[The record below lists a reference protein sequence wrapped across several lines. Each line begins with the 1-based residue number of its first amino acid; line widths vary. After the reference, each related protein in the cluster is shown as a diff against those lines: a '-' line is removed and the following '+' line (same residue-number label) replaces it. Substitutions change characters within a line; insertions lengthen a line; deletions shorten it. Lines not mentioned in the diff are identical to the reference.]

1 MSARL
6 KIAVLSLL
14 LVLPA
19 ASRLRA
25 TDDPAKP
32 SPTPEKKETHKKRV
46 VVESPK
52 RIVVDDDG
60 VFMEGGDGDDSDFLA
75 DLRGLDEEIPRVLRM
90 HGFGGGYIGVQPI
103 DMTEELR
110 EHFGAPKDA
119 GILIGKVYADEPAAK
134 AGLKVGDIVTSVDG
148 GRIGSTRDL
157 VRAIRRK
164 KDGETVSVSIL
175 RDRASKTLTV
185 AVAERKGE
193 EMQIGDLGP
202 ETRRF
207 NRELRFHAPPRPP
220 RPPMPPED
228 LDSPELR
235 QRMDDLEKRLHD
247 LESRLPKKQNF

>member
-6 KIAVLSLL
+6 KIAALSLL
-14 LVLPA
+14 LVLPT

-25 TDDPAKP
+25 SDDPATP
-32 SPTPEKKETHKKRV
+32 SPTPEKKESRKKTVIVDGPR
-46 VVESPK
+46 
-52 RIVVDDDG
+52 RIVADEDG
-60 VFMEGGDGDDSDFLA
+60 VFMEGDGDDSDFFVG
-75 DLRGLDEEIPRVLRM
+75 DLQGLDEELPRVLRM

-103 DMTEELR
+103 DLTEELR

-119 GILIGKVYADEPAAK
+119 GILVGKVYADEPAAK

-148 GRIGSTRDL
+148 AKIASTRDL

-164 KDGETVSVSIL
+164 KDGETVSVAIL
-175 RDRASKTLTV
+175 RDRAAKTLTV
-185 AVAERKGE
+185 AIAERKGD
-193 EMQIGDLGP
+193 EMQMGELGP
-202 ETRRF
+202 EMRRF
-207 NRELRFHAPPRPP
+207 RREFHTPRPP

-247 LESRLPKKQNF
+247 LESRLPKKQNL

>member
-6 KIAVLSLL
+6 KIAILTAL

-25 TDDPAKP
+25 SDDPVTPKP
-32 SPTPEKKETHKKRV
+32 PAEKKEKKKRV
-46 VVESPK
+46 VVESPH

-60 VFMEGGDGDDSDFLA
+60 VFMEGEGDDDAFVA
-75 DLRGLDEEIPRVLRM
+75 DLRGLDEELPRVLRM

-119 GILIGKVYADEPAAK
+119 GVMIGKVYADEPAAK
-134 AGLKVGDIVTSVDG
+134 AGLKVGDIVTTVDG
-148 GRIGSTRDL
+148 SKVASTRDL

-164 KDGETVSVSIL
+164 KEGETISVSAL
-175 RDRASKTLTV
+175 RDRSAKTLTV
-185 AVAERKGE
+185 SVAERKDE
-193 EMQIGDLGP
+193 EMKLGDLGP
-202 ETRRF
+202 EMRRF
-207 NRELRFHAPPRPP
+207 NREFQFRTPRPP
-220 RPPMPPED
+220 RAPLPPSD
-228 LDSPELR
+228 FDSPELR

-247 LESRLPKKQNF
+247 LESRLPKKNNL

>member
-6 KIAVLSLL
+6 KIAALSLL
-14 LVLPA
+14 LVLPT

-25 TDDPAKP
+25 SDDPATP
-32 SPTPEKKETHKKRV
+32 SPTPEKKQTRKKTVIVDGPR
-46 VVESPK
+46 
-52 RIVVDDDG
+52 RIVADDDG
-60 VFMEGGDGDDSDFLA
+60 VFMEGEGDDSDFFVG
-75 DLRGLDEEIPRVLRM
+75 DLRGLDEELPRVLRM

-103 DMTEELR
+103 DLTEELR

-119 GILIGKVYADEPAAK
+119 GILVGKVYADEPAAK

-148 GRIGSTRDL
+148 AKIASTRDL

-164 KDGETVSVSIL
+164 KDGETISVAIL
-175 RDRASKTLTV
+175 RDRAAKTLTV
-185 AVAERKGE
+185 GVAERKGD
-193 EMQIGDLGP
+193 EMQMGELGP
-202 ETRRF
+202 EMRRF
-207 NRELRFHAPPRPP
+207 RREFHPPPRPP

-247 LESRLPKKQNF
+247 LESRLPKKQNL